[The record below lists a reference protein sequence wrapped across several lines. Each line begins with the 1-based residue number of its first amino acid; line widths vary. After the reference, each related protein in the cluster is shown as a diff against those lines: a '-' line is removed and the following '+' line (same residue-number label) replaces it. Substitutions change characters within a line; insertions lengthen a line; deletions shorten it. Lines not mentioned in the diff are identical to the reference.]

1 MWNCER
7 MCYTAK
13 NSQTQWKDLGIVLK
27 RVQDDHYEKTEDT
40 HEGWLQGRRTG
51 CMRYTLGWVLNVK
64 PSTHL
69 TTSPT
74 SCLVTEKEK

>member
-1 MWNCER
+1 MPVPHVS
-7 MCYTAK
+7 TAK
-13 NSQTQWKDLGIVLK
+13 NPQTQWKDLGMVLK
-27 RVQDDHYEKTEDT
+27 RVQNDHYEKTEDT

-51 CMRYTLGWVLNVK
+51 CMRYTLGWVLNVR

-74 SCLVTEKEK
+74 SCLVTEEEK